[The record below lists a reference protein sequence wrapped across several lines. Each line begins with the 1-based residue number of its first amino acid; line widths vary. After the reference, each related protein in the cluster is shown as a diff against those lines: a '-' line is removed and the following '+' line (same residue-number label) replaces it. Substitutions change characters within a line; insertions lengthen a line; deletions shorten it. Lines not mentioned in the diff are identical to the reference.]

1 MLYILVLRLI
11 FDTQLAY
18 NYDKL
23 MYVIAEKESK
33 FQCQVV
39 DPYNITYGKYQVTP
53 HLIAKLGYSQ
63 PMPCEAQ
70 DEMMRKLLAYYET
83 LIDMEKYEFKYH
95 NGVLLQRSN
104 ILIAMHFAPYGT
116 IRYLETGVDFS
127 NGLVSVSILLKR
139 YEHLNFYEMQ

>member
-1 MLYILVLRLI
+1 
-11 FDTQLAY
+11 
-18 NYDKL
+18 
-23 MYVIAEKESK
+23 
-33 FQCQVV
+33 
-39 DPYNITYGKYQVTP
+39 
-53 HLIAKLGYSQ
+53 
-63 PMPCEAQ
+63 MPCEAQ